1 MLVIKTLECKISDF
15 LLLLAT
21 LQYLIISKKL
31 MISCHTNFIIPTSL
45 ILNNVSL
52 YWTFSQKAC
61 FAINISFLSFPLL
74 KVTAFDADSK
84 ENGEIQYHKINGG
97 SEFIDSVEV
106 DMNNGNIFLV
116 SNKGLDRETTESQY
130 KYDYK

>member
-1 MLVIKTLECKISDF
+1 M
-15 LLLLAT
+15 
-21 LQYLIISKKL
+21 
-31 MISCHTNFIIPTSL
+31 
-45 ILNNVSL
+45 
-52 YWTFSQKAC
+52 
-61 FAINISFLSFPLL
+61 

-116 SNKGLDRETTESQY
+116 SNKGLDRETTESKHRNHTIQ
-130 KYDYK
+130 KCKKIAGQNTFQILLLNDANMIGEH

>member
-1 MLVIKTLECKISDF
+1 MCLCIGLFHRKPT
-15 LLLLAT
+15 LLL
-21 LQYLIISKKL
+21 IF
-31 MISCHTNFIIPTSL
+31 HF
-45 ILNNVSL
+45 
-52 YWTFSQKAC
+52 
-61 FAINISFLSFPLL
+61 SFPLL

-116 SNKGLDRETTESQY
+116 SNKGLDRETTES
-130 KYDYK
+130 KYRNNHQL

>member
-1 MLVIKTLECKISDF
+1 MGQ
-15 LLLLAT
+15 LLKFNT
-21 LQYLIISKKL
+21 ENEDLQSTYVV
-31 MISCHTNFIIPTSL
+31 HTNCHHTFL
-45 ILNNVSL
+45 VLNSVSL

-106 DMNNGNIFLV
+106 DMNNGNVFLV
-116 SNKGLDRETTESQY
+116 SNKGLDRETTKS
-130 KYDYK
+130 KHRNNHD